1 MLLIYLFN
9 FYVLIILSYSDMN
22 DSLIMSR
29 YYTLT
34 DLVPAYFV
42 AIALNPE
49 MKYKYFE
56 NEWEDRADWIENA
69 KDMVQRVWKAE
80 YQQERVHHYLETRIP
95 LAPPINTHKIFSNH
109 SDDFGE
115 LGTIPNWKK
124 KKRQKL
130 IGEERDELDRYLD
143 RETED
148 DLLAGPLQYW
158 IDHVNDIRQSNLA
171 RMALDI
177 FTIPAMSA
185 DPERLFSR

>member
-1 MLLIYLFN
+1 
-9 FYVLIILSYSDMN
+9 MN

-34 DLVPAYFV
+34 DLVPAYFM

-95 LAPPINTHKIFSNH
+95 LAPPINTHQIFSNR

-130 IGEERDELDRYLD
+130 IGEERDELDRYVD